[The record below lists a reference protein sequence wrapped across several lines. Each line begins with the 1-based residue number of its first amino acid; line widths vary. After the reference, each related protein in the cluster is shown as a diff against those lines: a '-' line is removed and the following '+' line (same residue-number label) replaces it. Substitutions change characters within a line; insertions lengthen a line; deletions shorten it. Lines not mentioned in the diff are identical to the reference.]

1 MSAHHSSGERA
12 VNLSRRMA
20 TRQPWVKLFG
30 IGFASGLLGQLASH
44 ILFVRPAEIT
54 SIWIPGGLMLGF
66 LACRPLRQWP
76 ALLAGFILGGVA
88 VFVMRSGILFYPFVG
103 YLWLTVCVA
112 VGAAMIKLTPG
123 QRTMFPT
130 VGHLGQFFMFIVV
143 GASMSM
149 ACGFVGIVSL
159 MRNDVSL
166 PRLWFLSTTAF
177 AVAFMLITPLVVEL
191 HRTRIPPWQ
200 QIRKQFVG
208 FLLFSVGLWLVSLF
222 VWNAVPSNL
231 SSIPLVLFA
240 PVPLLMLAA
249 FQFGKFGP
257 SVGLIVA
264 FLPAIVFAIRLDRY
278 DTFEIGF
285 VNSYI
290 MQLWTLAAGVLV
302 HALSIQARQ
311 RDEIL
316 QRLYLKSAE
325 NKSLAARVMQSQE
338 EQSMRLSRE
347 LHDGVNQKLTFFSI
361 VLSSIK
367 QRSPPEMQE
376 PIQEVSNGIRDL
388 IDEVR
393 DISHSLH
400 PAVLEH
406 AGIAGAI
413 DDLVRL
419 IEGRWGG
426 EILLRIDIESDQ
438 DKLRGERAL
447 CIYRL
452 AQEAIRNA
460 IEHSGASAIKV
471 VLAAQSDRWKLRVS
485 DNGRGFVPGESAM
498 RTGLGLLS
506 MRERVQA
513 VGGTLHIRSRPG
525 KGTSI
530 SMELGV

>member
-1 MSAHHSSGERA
+1 MSTHHSVGQRT
-12 VNLSRRMA
+12 VNLSKGMA
-20 TRQPWVKLFG
+20 HGQTWVKLLG
-30 IGFASGLLGQLASH
+30 IGFACGLLGQLASH

-66 LACRPLRQWP
+66 LACRPLRHWP
-76 ALLAGFILGGVA
+76 VLLVGFILGGVS
-88 VFVMRSGILFYPFVG
+88 VFVLRSGMLFYPFIG
-103 YLWLTVCVA
+103 YVWLTICVA
-112 VGAAMIKLTPG
+112 AGAAMIKLPPG
-123 QRTMFPT
+123 QRSMFPT
-130 VGHLGQFFMFIVV
+130 VGHLARFFLYIVV
-143 GASMSM
+143 GASMAM

-159 MRNDVSL
+159 MRDDVSL

-177 AVAFMLITPLVVEL
+177 AVGFMLVTPLVVEL
-191 HRTRIPPWQ
+191 HRTRIPPWRE
-200 QIRKQFVG
+200 IHKPFVG
-208 FLLFSVGLWLVSLF
+208 FLVFSLGLWLVSLF
-222 VWNAVPSNL
+222 VWNVVPTNL

-257 SVGLIVA
+257 TVGLIVA
-264 FLPAIVFAIRLDRY
+264 FSPAIIFAVRLDRH

-316 QRLYLKSAE
+316 QRLSAKSAE
-325 NKSLAARVMQSQE
+325 NKNLAARVMQSQE

-361 VLSSIK
+361 ALSSIR
-367 QRSPPEMQE
+367 QRSPPELQA
-376 PIQEVSNGIRDL
+376 PIQEVATGIRDL
-388 IDEVR
+388 IEEVR

-406 AGIAGAI
+406 TGIAGAI
-413 DDLVRL
+413 DDLVRI

-426 EILLRIDIESDQ
+426 EIVLRIEVDADQ
-438 DKLRGERAL
+438 EKLRGERAL

-471 VLAAQSDRWKLRVS
+471 MLTAHRGRWRLRVS
-485 DNGRGFVPGESAM
+485 DNGRGFVPGESVM

-506 MRERVQA
+506 MRERVQS
-513 VGGTLHIRSRPG
+513 VGGMLHIRSRPG

-530 SMELGV
+530 SMEVGT